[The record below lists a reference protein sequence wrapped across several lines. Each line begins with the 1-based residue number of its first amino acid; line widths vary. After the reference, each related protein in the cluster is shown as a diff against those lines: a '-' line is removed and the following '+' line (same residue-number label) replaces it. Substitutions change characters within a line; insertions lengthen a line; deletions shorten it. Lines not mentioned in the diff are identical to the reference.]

1 MIFQINQTEK
11 ILTKKVSLGHDFIT
25 KEDAKK
31 NLIQHE
37 IDLKTKRVG
46 IQINLESAKTKR
58 Q

>member
-11 ILTKKVSLGHDFIT
+11 QLTKKVSLGHDFIA

-31 NLIQHE
+31 KFIQHE
-37 IDLKTKRVG
+37 IDLKTKRAR

>member
-11 ILTKKVSLGHDFIT
+11 QLTKKVSLGHDIIA

-37 IDLKTKRVG
+37 IDLKTKRAR